1 MGIME
6 VPTPDTRGVMIQ
18 LTKGTSCSDTPPG
31 ASPVAFQHSTSASA
45 TQTDLDR
52 KRDDK
57 VNNDD
62 GDFIDNHA
70 DDNDN
75 NDKSEVIRVNKKS
88 VSCVLI

>member
-1 MGIME
+1 
-6 VPTPDTRGVMIQ
+6 MIK

-31 ASPVAFQHSTSASA
+31 ASPVAYQHSTSASA
-45 TQTDLDR
+45 TQTDLDK

-57 VNNDD
+57 DLVNNDD

-70 DDNDN
+70 DDTIND
-75 NDKSEVIRVNKKS
+75 NDKSEVTRVNKKS